1 MTDDS
6 RVVTANLPVDLV
18 SRLDEIAAR
27 MDRSKSWII
36 KQAVAEWVAEEDRRY
51 EMTLE
56 AIRTIDEGRFFT
68 HEEVMAHFEHR
79 RRERRETSEN

>member
-18 SRLDEIAAR
+18 TRLDEIAAR

-36 KQAVAEWVAEEDRRY
+36 KQAVAEWVAEEGSSLRD
-51 EMTLE
+51 
-56 AIRTIDEGRFFT
+56 DP
-68 HEEVMAHFEHR
+68 
-79 RRERRETSEN
+79 